1 MYWLRDMKSYPTSF
15 AWSLHHE
22 IVYPCLFSSSSTIF
36 QNISSNKLGSKG
48 AKYVCEMIQENSTL
62 RVLNVAKNEFKD
74 SDAQYFEEAMRMNFK
89 LKVTTHKQ

>member
-1 MYWLRDMKSYPTSF
+1 
-15 AWSLHHE
+15 
-22 IVYPCLFSSSSTIF
+22 
-36 QNISSNKLGSKG
+36 
-48 AKYVCEMIQENSTL
+48 VCEMIQENSTL